1 MAVLSKLEKLSKI
14 DRISD
19 LPDPLLLHILS
30 FLPVKSAASTCSLSK
45 RWQHLYMSLPNL
57 DFHDDDFRENP
68 TNFIKSVDYMLMARE
83 NNVILNRFS
92 LSCQGDDV
100 DADHVDA
107 WLWRPLRYYNVQVLK
122 LSLAFSSPYKLP
134 THVYI
139 CTTLQVLSLN
149 WNIIIDVPQI
159 FSLPRLNVLE
169 LCDVTFSS
177 TESFDKLLINC
188 PVLENLV
195 IRDCACLTGNHVK
208 IFGNAL
214 KTLRLQYSADFEQEV
229 ELEFLIDAPAVVNLY
244 VDRSEAVEIKTQ
256 MLLLV
261 TATIDGYPNA
271 QCHVSSVQTD
281 RLFRFLGMISH
292 VRRLTLTSDI
302 IVAIKRAAVCKVP
315 TFHNLTDLQLLFDGV
330 AAPAAGWSLLPKIL
344 ASSPILV
351 NLVFPHG
358 LARDFYAERRLSLL
372 AFIPPKTVPEC
383 LISSLKSIEIRDFR
397 GIAEEFVIIQYLLK
411 HGRVLNRMSIDCSH
425 LWLKEMTVGVK
436 RKRHRPL
443 ILSEIKKKL
452 SEVPRCSTSCKLDL
466 SP

>member
-57 DFHDDDFRENP
+57 DFHDNDFRENP

-244 VDRSEAVEIKTQ
+244 VDRPEAVEIKTQ

-315 TFHNLTDLQLLFDGV
+315 TFHNLTDLQLLFDGFTTSAREELDRFDGV
-330 AAPAAGWSLLPKIL
+330 MMVWGIKPTMRLFLLNVSLGINLFICNMINENSKWSLFNECKTREFIKQSLNTCTLIETLVIDRIKNRHVVL
-344 ASSPILV
+344 TLNYVSSF
-351 NLVFPHG
+351 NL
-358 LARDFYAERRLSLL
+358 
-372 AFIPPKTVPEC
+372 
-383 LISSLKSIEIRDFR
+383 
-397 GIAEEFVIIQYLLK
+397 
-411 HGRVLNRMSIDCSH
+411 N
-425 LWLKEMTVGVK
+425 
-436 RKRHRPL
+436 
-443 ILSEIKKKL
+443 
-452 SEVPRCSTSCKLDL
+452 
-466 SP
+466 